1 MTKPLT
7 MQEAI
12 RNATKLPGKPPE
24 APPVLV
30 TGEVNISKPTAK
42 REVPKPP
49 PKPQVEAAPVVVADS
64 APSVP
69 QLTLAELEK
78 LYILDTL
85 AKTGGNKTKAAEIL
99 GVSLKTIYNKL
110 ASYVTAEVTNENVV
124 KENA

>member
-12 RNATKLPGKPPE
+12 RNATKLSGKPPV

-30 TGEVNISKPTAK
+30 TGEVNIAKPTPK
-42 REVPKPP
+42 REVAPPAPKPKVEVVP
-49 PKPQVEAAPVVVADS
+49 AVEAAPT
-64 APSVP
+64 VP

-85 AKTGGNKTKAAEIL
+85 TKAGGNKTKAADIL

-110 ASYVTAEVTNENVV
+110 ASYVVPATDESVA
-124 KENA
+124 KEST

>member
-30 TGEVNISKPTAK
+30 TGEVNIAKPTPK
-42 REVPKPP
+42 REAAPPVPKPKVEVAP
-49 PKPQVEAAPVVVADS
+49 AVEAAPT
-64 APSVP
+64 VP

-85 AKTGGNKTKAAEIL
+85 TKTGGNKTKAADIL

-110 ASYVTAEVTNENVV
+110 ASYVVPATDESVA
-124 KENA
+124 KENT